1 MTTLLS
7 IDPAAHP
14 IAEERIGFVDGQ
26 IMLIHAARDKGG
38 DRVWSDR
45 AGDRVKPAW
54 VRDLVCVFHAIEL
67 ANHLAETAASGGA
80 HLATA
85 LLSNWRAGIDDPR
98 LDGFERH
105 LENWRLAAKERAP

>member
-26 IMLIHAARDKGG
+26 IMLIHAAQAIDG
-38 DRVWSDR
+38 RVWADR

-54 VRDLVCVFHAIEL
+54 VRDLVCVFHAFEL
-67 ANHLAETAASGGA
+67 ANHLAETAPTGGA

-85 LLSNWRAGIDDPR
+85 LLSNWRAGLDDPR
-98 LDGFERH
+98 LEGFDRH
-105 LENWRLAAKERAP
+105 LENWRLVAKETAP